1 MKAIV
6 LLGAGS
12 TENFRLVDVFKP
24 AFRPGD
30 VRIKLTSISF
40 NPVDYQVRLHLPEQG
55 PIGWNILGRDLCGV
69 VEAVDDSVT
78 EFVVGDEVYSYVCKL
93 GSSGTFA
100 EYVCVPSELV
110 ALKPHA
116 LTHDQAAAVPVAGLT
131 AMLALQ
137 KCHIDPSKSLF
148 VAGGAGGVG
157 TFVIGLAQ
165 QSGTERLITTAGS
178 AHSRAYLIKELGL
191 TTNQIINYRSAD
203 FVARSLAING
213 GAFDAVV
220 DLVGGPMLSA
230 GCELLAP
237 DGDLA
242 SVVETPNVNDFERLF
257 EKNASF
263 HAVGAHA
270 YSLIPDR
277 AHWRRY
283 QTLLTQLG
291 NFFDTGLLRAPPI
304 SHVGEFSVET
314 VRRAHELLERSAVH
328 GKLVMSAP

>member
-1 MKAIV
+1 MKAII
-6 LLGAGS
+6 LQASGS
-12 TENFRLVDVFKP
+12 TENFRLVDVPKP
-24 AFRPGD
+24 ALRPGD

-40 NPVDYQVRLHLPEQG
+40 NPVDYQVRRHLPEQG
-55 PIGWNILGRDLCGV
+55 PSGWNILGRDLCGV
-69 VEAVDDSVT
+69 VEAVHDSAT
-78 EFVVGDEVYSYVCKL
+78 EFVVGDEVYSCVCKL
-93 GSSGTFA
+93 ASSGTYA

-110 ALKPHA
+110 ALKPRE
-116 LTHDQAAAVPVAGLT
+116 LTHDQAAAVPVAGIT

-137 KCHIDPSKSLF
+137 KCRIDPSKSLF

-165 QSGTERLITTAGS
+165 RSRIERLITTAGS
-178 AHSRAYLIKELGL
+178 ADSRAYLIKELGL
-191 TTNQIINYRSAD
+191 TTDQIIDYRGAD
-203 FVARSLAING
+203 LVARSVAMNRG
-213 GAFDAVV
+213 GFDAVV

-237 DGDLA
+237 EGNLA
-242 SVVETPNVNDFERLF
+242 SVVAAPNVNDFERLF

-270 YSLIPDR
+270 YSLVPGR
-277 AHWRRY
+277 MHWRRY
-283 QTLLTQLG
+283 QALLTQLA

-304 SHVGEFSVET
+304 SHVGAFSVET
-314 VRRAHELLERSAVH
+314 VTRAHALLERSAVH